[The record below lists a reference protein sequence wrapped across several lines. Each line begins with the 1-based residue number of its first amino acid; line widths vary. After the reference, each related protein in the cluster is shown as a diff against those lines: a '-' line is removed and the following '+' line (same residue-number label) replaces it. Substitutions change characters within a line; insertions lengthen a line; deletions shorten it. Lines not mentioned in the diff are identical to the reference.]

1 MGVKKYLTK
10 LQEQEDIKKGDRLHC
25 KICGREVTVNKA
37 GKGPLI
43 CCGKPMSKLGTVVEA
58 GFTKYPKGWT
68 NKSVQKF
75 AQTLSK
81 DMKGG
86 PKAKGFFDKCVEKMS
101 GKIKDPE
108 GFCAAIKDEVYASV
122 GWRGKD
128 KSTVEVRKDVKKKEF
143 KVDVKK

>member
-10 LQEQEDIKKGDRLHC
+10 LQEQDEIKKGSRLHC

-43 CCGKPMSKLGTVVEA
+43 CCGEQMRTIGTVVEA
-58 GFTKYPKGWT
+58 GFSKYPKGWT
-68 NKSVQKF
+68 KKSVQKF

-86 PKAKGFFDKCVEKMS
+86 PKTKGFFDKCVKKMS
-101 GKIKDPE
+101 GKVENPE
-108 GFCAAIKDEVYASV
+108 GFCASIKDEVYGST

-128 KSTVEVRKDVKKKEF
+128 KPEAEVRKDIKKAKFAVK
-143 KVDVKK
+143 

>member
-10 LQEQEDIKKGDRLHC
+10 LQEQDIKKGDRLHC
-25 KICGREVTVNKA
+25 KLCGREVTINKA

-43 CCGKPMSKLGTVVEA
+43 CCGEPMSKIGVVVEA
-58 GFTKYPKGWT
+58 GFSKYPKGWT
-68 NKSVQKF
+68 NKSVKKF

-86 PKAKGFFDKCVEKMS
+86 PKTKGFFDKCVEKMT
-101 GKIKDPE
+101 GKVENPE
-108 GFCAAIKDEVYASV
+108 GFCAGVKDEVYKST

-128 KSTVEVRKDVKKKEF
+128 KPEAEVRKDVKQAKF
-143 KVDVKK
+143 AVK